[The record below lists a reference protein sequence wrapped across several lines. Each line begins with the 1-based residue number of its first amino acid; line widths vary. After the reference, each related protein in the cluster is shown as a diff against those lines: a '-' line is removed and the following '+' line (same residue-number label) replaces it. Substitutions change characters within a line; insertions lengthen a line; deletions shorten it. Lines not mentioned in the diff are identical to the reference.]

1 MNELKII
8 QSLYKKKQFPLDD
21 CFFREGTLYTTDS
34 LVENTHFLHTWSTPQ
49 NLARKLLHVNVS
61 DILSSGGI
69 PTFCFLNLG
78 LSPLSSQP
86 KWIGSFSR
94 TLKKELDTLGIELV
108 GGDTYASPHTNLS
121 LTLLGKTKKPILRTG
136 GNVRETLYLTG
147 ALGYSLLGLKL
158 LQKKIRNSVPKDVQR
173 LALKKHLEP
182 RASIERF
189 PKIILKHKVSA
200 AMDITDGLIQDAGKL
215 ETASGLGLEIH
226 LDQLP
231 ERKAL
236 ETYLSMEEIMTSG
249 EELEIL
255 FLSKDKISPEMA
267 TNIGMS
273 IPGKKGKYMME
284 GKPFFPKEKGY
295 LHF

>member
-8 QSLYKKKQFPLDD
+8 QSLYKKNQFPLDD
-21 CFFREGTLYTTDS
+21 CFFLEGYLYTTDS
-34 LVENTHFLHTWSTPQ
+34 LAENTHFLHAWSSPQ

-69 PTFCFLNLG
+69 PIFCFLNLG
-78 LSPLSSQP
+78 LSPLSSQS

-108 GGDTYASPHTNLS
+108 GGDTYASPHTNLT
-121 LTLLGKTKKPILRTG
+121 LTLVGKTKKPILRTG
-136 GNVRETLYLTG
+136 GNVEETLYLTG
-147 ALGYSLLGLKL
+147 ALGYSLLGYKL
-158 LQKKIRNSVPKDVQR
+158 LQNKIRNSVPMDVKR

-182 RASIERF
+182 KASVERF
-189 PKIILKHKVSA
+189 PKILYKHKISA

-215 ETASGLGLEIH
+215 ERASGLGLEIH
-226 LDQLP
+226 LDLLP
-231 ERKAL
+231 ERKTL
-236 ETYLSMEEIMTSG
+236 ETYLSMEEMMTSG

-255 FLSKDKISPEMA
+255 FLSKDKISPELA
-267 TNIGMS
+267 TNIGRS
-273 IPGKKGKYMME
+273 IRGKKGKYLME